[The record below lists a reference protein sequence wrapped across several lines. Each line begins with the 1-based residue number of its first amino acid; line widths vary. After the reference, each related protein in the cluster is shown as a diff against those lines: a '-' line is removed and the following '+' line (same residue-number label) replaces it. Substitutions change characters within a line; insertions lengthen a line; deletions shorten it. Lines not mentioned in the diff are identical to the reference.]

1 MLAFN
6 LALLVFLCIS
16 GLVVAAET
24 GESAAAGLKLASVFS
39 ALLLSGTGLAGGDD
53 NDDDDEGKGK
63 REQNPHRER
72 TRRFVN
78 QIFQELGPYC
88 LRRAY
93 RMDAASFWEL
103 HRILKPYIESKKK
116 QTHHKKGAKNGL
128 ISTEIRLSSGI
139 RYFAGGRPDDICLVH
154 GISHSE
160 VFNSVWKVLDAVNK
174 CPLLDICYPTDH
186 NTQRKIAADFKRRSQ
201 AGFDCCA
208 GAIDGMLVWTEKP
221 TEASCKRAD
230 CGVKKFFCG
239 RKKKFGVSLQG
250 VCDAEC
256 RFLDI
261 SIGHPGSTS
270 DYLAFRTSSLCHKL
284 ETEGF
289 LADDV
294 CLFGD
299 NAYVT
304 NGYMSTPYKNIRS
317 GNRDDYNF
325 YHSQLRIKIEC
336 TFGMLVNRWGI
347 LRRPIPAS
355 LGIYKTNG
363 LVMCL
368 ARLHNY
374 CINRRLK
381 DIPALAKDSVE
392 ISSRGGIPLEQST
405 LNQMSPDQ
413 LLHGGEHF
421 DEWDTEGLRGE
432 LRAIEKRA
440 RRRRGGKLLRDE
452 MLEIV
457 IEKEMRRP
465 RPKAWDD

>member
-1 MLAFN
+1 MLAFR
-6 LALLVFLCIS
+6 LTLLVCLCIF
-16 GLVVAAET
+16 GLVAAVET
-24 GESAAAGLKLASVFS
+24 RNNAAADKLKLSSIFSVLAVS
-39 ALLLSGTGLAGGDD
+39 DDAGLGDD
-53 NDDDDEGKGK
+53 NDDNKHQK
-63 REQNPHRER
+63 KEQKPHRTR

-78 QIFQELGPYC
+78 SIFYELGPYYV
-88 LRRAY
+88 RRAY

-103 HRILKPYIESKKK
+103 HRILKPCLESKKK
-116 QTHHKKGAKNGL
+116 PTHKRKGAKNGL
-128 ISTEIRLSSGI
+128 ISTEIRLSSAI
-139 RYFAGGRPDDICLVH
+139 RYFAGGRPDDISLVH

-174 CPLLDICYPTDH
+174 CPELDISYPTDH
-186 NTQRKIAADFKRRSQ
+186 NTQRKIAYQFKHRSQ
-201 AGFDCCA
+201 AGFGCCE
-208 GAIDGMLVWTEKP
+208 GAIDGMLAWTEKP
-221 TEASCKRAD
+221 TEASCKRAN
-230 CGVKKFFCG
+230 CGAKKFFCG

-256 RFLDI
+256 RFLDV

-270 DYLAFRTSSLCHKL
+270 DYLAFRTSSLYHKL

-294 CLFGD
+294 CIFGD

-304 NGYMSTPYKNIRS
+304 NGYMSTPFKNIRV
-317 GNRDDYNF
+317 GHRDDYNF
-325 YHSQLRIKIEC
+325 FHSQLRIKIEC
-336 TFGMLVNRWGI
+336 AFGQFVNRWGI
-347 LRRPIPAS
+347 LRRPLPAT
-355 LGIYKTNG
+355 LGIYKINA

-381 DIPALAKDSVE
+381 DAPALAKDSVE
-392 ISSRGGIPLEQST
+392 IASHGGIPLERSA
-405 LNQMSPDQ
+405 LNEMSPDQ

-421 DEWDTEGLRGE
+421 DEWDREGLRGE

-452 MLEIV
+452 MLDIV
-457 IEKEMRRP
+457 VDKQLRRP
-465 RPKAWDD
+465 RPQAWE